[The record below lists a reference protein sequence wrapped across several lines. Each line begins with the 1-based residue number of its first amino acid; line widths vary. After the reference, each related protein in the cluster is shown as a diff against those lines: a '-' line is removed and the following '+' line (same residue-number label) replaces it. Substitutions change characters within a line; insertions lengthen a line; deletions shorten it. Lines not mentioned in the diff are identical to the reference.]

1 MISKTN
7 YFSWNKCILFVV
19 VSLVICCIY
28 LLMEKNLFLKL
39 DKQDYTSIESHV
51 SYEFSTNNPEKISY
65 IVDFFNANKFYKT
78 FKRVDTLA
86 SPEIIMIL
94 VKKDGTT
101 ENIEIYGGAWKD
113 ELYLL
118 YNDTQY
124 KIKKI
129 DKFYENIEALS
140 RKV

>member
-1 MISKTN
+1 MISKIN
-7 YFSWNKCILFVV
+7 CLSWNKCILFVV
-19 VSLVICCIY
+19 VALIICCTY
-28 LLMEKNLFLKL
+28 LAMGKNLFLKL
-39 DKQDYTSIESHV
+39 DEQDYTLIESHV

-65 IVDFFNANKFYKT
+65 IINFLNANKFYKT

-86 SPEIIMIL
+86 SPEIIMTL

-113 ELYLL
+113 GLYLL

-124 KIKKI
+124 KIKNL
-129 DKFYENIEALS
+129 DKFYENIDTLS
-140 RKV
+140 RK